1 MIIIIQAIHE
11 HLRYFIK
18 KKELNKKNY
27 KKDNYYY
34 SFRKFKKLVKKILF
48 LNKLQN

>member
-1 MIIIIQAIHE
+1 MIIIIKAIHE
-11 HLRYFIK
+11 HLRYFFKK

-34 SFRKFKKLVKKILF
+34 SICKFTKLVKKIII
-48 LNKLQN
+48 LQ

>member
-1 MIIIIQAIHE
+1 MIIIIHAIHE

-34 SFRKFKKLVKKILF
+34 SFGKFTKLVKKVIIL
-48 LNKLQN
+48 Q